1 MADAPGTDARGSGG
15 VLLVNIPYS
24 HAGAASPPLGL
35 ACVAAALERSGARV
49 GLLDA
54 HALRMDEQAILSHV
68 REFTPDAVGL
78 TVMSSMFA
86 AAARLTRLIA
96 ALPGKPLV
104 VWGGPHPT
112 VRPEESLERGGANLV
127 VLGEGEMTAVDLAAH
142 LGEGPEAWRRIP
154 GLAFAVGGKVEHTA
168 PRDLIE
174 DLDSLP
180 FPAYHLLPMDRYATL
195 HTGTKRAINV
205 LTSRGCPGK
214 CTFCSRRIF
223 GRAVRCRGAAR
234 VLDEIAML
242 LSDYRIEEICII
254 DDAFTED
261 RGRVLRFCAEIRDRR
276 MDFPWRL
283 SNGARV
289 DRIDDELLR
298 TMRAAGCYEI
308 AFGVESGDD
317 EVLRKIG
324 KEITTAQISAAFA
337 AAKRAGMDTI
347 GFFMIG
353 HPFDTVETMRK
364 TIDFAIR
371 LDPTYAQFTMAT
383 PLPGTA
389 LWDWVERH
397 DTPLFGGD
405 VTRLDFLGG
414 VPHFETKQFTR
425 EDAAK
430 MYRLAYRRFYF
441 RPLYL
446 WKKLRALRSW
456 SDVVVGIRGLR
467 YLVGI

>member
-1 MADAPGTDARGSGG
+1 
-15 VLLVNIPYS
+15 LLVNIPYV
-24 HAGAASPPLGL
+24 HGGTAAPSLGL
-35 ACVAAALERSGARV
+35 AYVAAALERSGARV

-68 REFTPDAVGL
+68 REFAPDAVGL

-86 AAARLTRLIA
+86 AASRLTRAIA
-96 ALPGKPLV
+96 ALPRRPLV
-104 VWGGPHPT
+104 VWGGAHPT
-112 VRPEESLERGGANLV
+112 VCAEESLERGGADLV
-127 VLGEGEMTAVDLAAH
+127 VIGEGEATAAELASH
-142 LGEGPEAWRRIP
+142 LREGPEAWRRIP
-154 GLAFAVGGKVEHTA
+154 GLAFAVGGKVEQTA

-223 GRAVRCRGAAR
+223 GRAVRCRSAAR

-261 RGRVLRFCAEIRDRR
+261 RGRVLQFCREIQDRR
-276 MDFPWRL
+276 MGFPWRL

-298 TMRAAGCYEI
+298 AMRAAGCYEI

-324 KEITTAQISAAFA
+324 KEITTAQISSAFE
-337 AAKRAGMDTI
+337 AAKRAGLDTI

-364 TIDFAIR
+364 TIDLAIL
-371 LDPTYAQFTMAT
+371 LDPTFAQFTMAT

-397 DTPLFGGD
+397 GTSLFGGD
-405 VTRLDFLGG
+405 ITRLDFLGG
-414 VPHFETKQFTR
+414 TAHFETAQITR
-425 EDAAK
+425 RDIDAA
-430 MYRLAYRRFYF
+430 YRSAYRRFYL
-441 RPLYL
+441 RPRYL
-446 WKKLRALRSW
+446 WKKLCSLRSW
-456 SDVVVGIRGLR
+456 NDVVVGIKGLL
-467 YLVGI
+467 YLRRIRSESN